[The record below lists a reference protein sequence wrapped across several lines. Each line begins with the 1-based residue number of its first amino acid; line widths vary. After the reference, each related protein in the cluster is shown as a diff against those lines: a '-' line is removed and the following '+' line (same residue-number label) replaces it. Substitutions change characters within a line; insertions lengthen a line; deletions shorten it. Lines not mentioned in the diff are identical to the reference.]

1 MIKDNPMMEK
11 YSIVSWCPAD
21 VKDMRPDWSDEK
33 CQEMLAKVS
42 GHLEGRIIDSGWE
55 ILDFLLEFEE
65 KEENA

>member
-11 YSIVSWCPAD
+11 YVIVSWCPAD

-33 CQEMLAKVS
+33 CQEMLYKVS
-42 GHLEGRIIDSGWE
+42 KYFEGRLIDSGWD

-65 KEENA
+65 KGDA